1 MPDNR
6 IDNIF
11 KNKVSQLKS
20 SELPVSWNKKDSWE
34 RLENKRVNKKQKFFY
49 YAAAILVLGFL
60 LGSLFHNSPLKNK
73 DNSHFEN
80 AFIEY
85 QNRQKLK
92 EIEERMSGN
101 YYSVKI
107 CLACDDFYYEVIKQD
122 RPDKFTY
129 FENLL
134 N

>member
-1 MPDNR
+1 MR
-6 IDNIF
+6 
-11 KNKVSQLKS
+11 
-20 SELPVSWNKKDSWE
+20 
-34 RLENKRVNKKQKFFY
+34 KKQELFY
-49 YAAAILVLGFL
+49 CAAAILVLGFL
-60 LGSLFHNSPLKNK
+60 LGSLFHNIPIKNK
-73 DNSHFEN
+73 DNPYSEN
-80 AFIEY
+80 AFVEY

-92 EIEERMSGN
+92 EIEERMLGN

-107 CLACDDFYYEVIKQD
+107 CLACDDIYYEVIKQD

>member
-1 MPDNR
+1 MPDNK
-6 IDNIF
+6 IDIVF
-11 KNKVSQLKS
+11 KNQIEQLNS
-20 SELPVSWNKKDSWE
+20 NELPTGWNKKESWE
-34 RLENKRVNKKQKFFY
+34 RLENKRANKKQKLYY

-60 LGSLFHNSPLKNK
+60 LGSLFQNSPIKNK
-73 DNSHFEN
+73 DNSYSEN
-80 AFIEY
+80 AFVEY

-92 EIEERMSGN
+92 EIEERMSGS

-107 CLACDDFYYEVIKQD
+107 CLACDDIYYEVIKQD

-129 FENLL
+129 YETIL